1 MATDLFEDE
10 GFPPDP
16 PGSEPPEGDVEL
28 ALQEEALGS
37 DALAPDE
44 PAPPV
49 AGRSWK
55 LNLDAGRLVPEGG
68 PPAAIYGADAM
79 RQAIEKTLRTD
90 RGSAPV
96 QGEDYG
102 LEDAEREAEG
112 QPFDGAAFA
121 ELEERVRDA
130 LLVLPWVLDVQEFD
144 AEGGPST
151 TTALVTFR
159 VVPEGDAEPIDFDRY
174 PLPIP

>member
-1 MATDLFEDE
+1 MASDFFEDE
-10 GFPPDP
+10 GFPPEP
-16 PGSEPPEGDVEL
+16 PGSEPPEGDLEL

-37 DALAPDE
+37 DAIAPDS
-44 PAPPV
+44 PPPPV

-55 LNLDAGRLVPEGG
+55 LDLDAGRLLPGGGVPV
-68 PPAAIYGADAM
+68 PIYGTDAM
-79 RQAIEKTLRTD
+79 RQAIEKALRTD
-90 RGSAPV
+90 RGSAAV

-144 AEGGPST
+144 AEGDANST
-151 TTALVTFR
+151 TAEVSFR